1 MELALL
7 SGHEDRRTLVMAE
20 YTDEEMKAQISVGLT
35 QDKNPEQIASV
46 LRKSEELG
54 IDPGA
59 VEQLDNAMLSPR
71 FEAKG
76 HRVGTLRFLGR
87 DAYVA
92 GLLRNDADRMDEVD
106 ASLPVPKYASF
117 ASGDGIRGAIGA
129 YLAQNYG
136 SVLHSIR
143 KNGYTAKQLSDLA
156 LRGYE
161 RQKDGGFLYDGKSV
175 REPVLQEWITGE
187 TEAVVRERAEQWFV
201 REWKKSVAAAKDVSR
216 DEGFGAGSDLSWLAD
231 PRLTPSQR
239 QRKADA
245 AIAYLER
252 RIALLNTLNAIQP
265 DWNSKGTAELEAYVR
280 AAGDRLGMDFS
291 DFKAEELLKGGIESV
306 DYWQLLNL
314 FGVVDI
320 VRAFNRKTPEE
331 LRAIGRDSSLE
342 DKVEKITA
350 LAALADEARGRTVGA
365 KIVQGVASSI
375 PFIAEIMGT
384 GGLATVASAAGRI
397 GLRPAL
403 TGLLRNAGISSF
415 RSGVAALGRKA
426 TYTELIPRAV
436 RMIGEAEARRL
447 PAYLPKSAALAK
459 EEGSGEPFYYYGS
472 DGMRIEIPAADF
484 DSYAE
489 AFSRAMVNQYIEN
502 FTEQAGFFFP
512 ETAISK
518 LIPKKAKA
526 SIFRH
531 VLRDLEKDPVRYSAF
546 WKGLRGINPVDG
558 VVGEYM
564 EEKLGDAIRYGATRF
579 AEFAGLNALN
589 FQQDAIFNSVE
600 DEAVTA
606 GVVALQSSLM
616 GSARAAAMP
625 FHYRKVARWIDTHR
639 KVVEKLSAIRAAAT
653 NPGIMENFVTQ
664 TTGNSELFISP
675 EDAQVFRQSAP
686 EFADAIGLTDEAIE
700 AFGKDGRLIPVSEAK
715 LSVAEA
721 GNPKFREAGESF
733 LQKAVLPGISGSRME
748 DILGREISEED
759 LKEYQERIR
768 KRRQDLSA
776 RVASVFEPAKAAGIP
791 GAVETEKLFY
801 RFLQYI
807 NLNSDADID
816 ALLDGFSVRL
826 EEAAGRISAAT
837 GSAGVSGTASAPAE
851 KAPEAKT
858 ETTASAHEAETET
871 TVSAHE
877 IPPLASKFE
886 GEAEDFG
893 ADLEAAVSTL
903 QEEVENPDMLN
914 IEKEALRD
922 IFRVSLA
929 ADQAIRN
936 LGYASI
942 DDYADAVFRSPEHV
956 PEPAE
961 PRGRPAEETDPKSPE
976 EALDTIFALAKTI
989 RDNPGDPVRFGS
1001 LVGVLTGTGY
1011 RIGPDP
1017 ELLERE
1023 AQEEARKATL
1033 AKIREG
1039 ASSEEVKTFAKQ
1051 ALSDALKRVEAQ
1063 KNKTPEESV
1072 ELPEAERDPVTA
1084 SRRLAAAL
1092 YNKVNGTTFRQ
1103 SPAGETPVE
1112 PVDVPILGIDLR
1124 DTAAIRKMLLEH
1136 YLGKEVRIL
1145 SDGRLV
1151 LFTGKGLRDSLKV
1164 RGVHRKT
1171 FAALDKAI
1179 ESSYPVGYEQNDGL
1193 PKHAGIK
1200 GQFIYAALL
1209 NISNGETQK
1218 PYIATIKLDEPALET
1233 ETRAYFKNITIEE
1246 ADALFASDARR
1257 AGTPFV
1263 GLRPSVDPPGGN
1275 RIRTSVAE
1283 ASPSIHGTQEK
1294 TTDSNRQT
1302 ERPGRETVR
1311 HSTSPGSVR
1320 IAESVQRIPDAWAQ
1334 TANSDRQT
1342 ERPVRKTV
1350 RHSTLP
1356 GSVRIA
1362 ESVQRIPDAWAQTAN
1377 SDRKFTIQQVVD
1389 FVKRKFADDP
1399 LFSETYFQKR
1409 PDDRG
1414 AVTFANDFDR
1424 SYKAV
1429 VTLFKS
1435 AADGSTLPHECA
1447 HWLYKMM
1454 ESLVENGQANE
1465 TMTEDFRKLNLWL
1478 DHQKYKDK
1486 DDYRE
1491 RMEFF
1496 ARGFEAYLREGRAPD
1511 LGLTGVFRTMKRL
1524 LMNIYRSVRA
1534 LNVELND
1541 DVRRVFDSILSAE
1554 NIVENEAGVL
1564 KAIQEV
1570 GEILTGLSADDRSSI
1585 GAIAL
1590 EARERAKER
1599 ILAEREKRM
1608 RELRRLWTADANT
1621 ELLSIPLYRAWTA
1634 IRKAGGL
1641 DGAEVKELVGEGV
1654 AAELK
1659 RRGLLARKPGGAPA
1673 ADYAA
1678 EENFASAEEM
1688 LRSLAESPNPRE
1700 YVEKYLRDREK
1711 DFDDAEQLEMIGV
1724 STEANI
1730 ALIDRIVEELS
1741 VRLNR
1746 GEAQLSRAK
1755 LKAEANAEL
1764 AEWKLKDLLNESLPA
1779 TIAKQ
1784 ARELLH
1790 SLKGKTQDYE
1800 EALRIALNLRKNI
1813 ELAKSAA
1820 RLRSGV
1826 RSAVNAMKRMS
1837 RAKRDKVE
1845 ERYRGALLDL
1855 FNRIGISER
1864 EAGRHSGEA
1873 AALIAEQNAREDG
1886 SVEWEEYLGNTTE
1899 AFPDMTLERF
1909 QRVSEFA
1916 QWLYGTGRDEI
1927 AEEKTAFRKA
1937 VADHV
1942 SECVKTMEAGTR
1954 RYTDLRNKGL
1964 WNTLKSI
1971 GREGRF
1977 WTAKLW
1983 SIARRAD
1990 GYTNAGSSGK
2000 MGPVERIV
2008 WGMSKAVSQY
2018 MELRQ
2023 SVETRI
2029 NRALRAL
2036 AKTTRNLDNL
2046 PAFSGSAAEF
2056 GYASWTQEMLIA
2068 AALNLGN
2075 ETNRQRLRDG
2085 YGWTEEDLNTIAER
2099 LSPED
2104 WALIQEIWDS
2114 LGKSELTKK
2123 TQETFRAENH
2133 FSLKMVEPTPFR
2145 VRGEEVA
2152 GGYYPLSY
2160 LYRTGRLA
2168 EEYIPKTTPEILH
2181 GKVSSVKERT
2191 EGDITVGP
2199 VRLELG
2205 ALTEHIERTA
2215 YYAACRMEMRHA
2227 LGVILDPAFS
2237 ASFRRTQSA
2246 EAYKAF
2252 LALAKYAANPHE
2264 EQLGFLKKLESWGRG
2279 VMTSSALMGSVST
2292 MMMQLGG
2299 LTIGAD
2305 ELGAFYVQ
2313 SLARYAENPKFLFE
2327 TAREKSALIR
2337 DRANFMDIDLR
2348 EGVRLFRASR
2358 SSEALRVL
2366 RKWGYAGMRFLDV
2379 QVSSVLWDAA
2389 YRKRLSESAD
2399 EADAVAYADDFVAR
2413 TQGAA
2418 RTVDLS
2424 PFQLTEFGRFLAPF
2438 ITATNAAYNIL
2449 ANSTGAA
2456 WHGSHTS
2463 VWAAVLANAL
2473 TPWIIPILIR
2483 GLLAGG
2489 DGDDKDMLDRRMQAM
2504 IREAITS
2511 PFGGIPIL
2519 RDATDI
2525 LAGTVSAKIT
2535 GRPGS
2540 IRGSIGD
2547 GSFGGLAD
2555 AVGDSAGA
2563 LSSAWDGD
2571 FQKALYK
2578 AARAAGAIFRLPA
2591 VQIYDRARKITNGW
2605 GVDKLPDLSGNDDNN
2620 RKRR

>member
-1 MELALL
+1 
-7 SGHEDRRTLVMAE
+7 MAE
-20 YTDEEMKAQISVGLT
+20 YTDEEMRAQISVGLT

-46 LRKSEELG
+46 LQKSEELG

-231 PRLTPSQR
+231 TRLTPSQR
-239 QRKADA
+239 HRKADA

-320 VRAFNRKTPEE
+320 VRAFSRKTPEE

-489 AFSRAMVNQYIEN
+489 AFSRAMINQYIEN

-589 FQQDAIFNSVE
+589 FQQDAIFNSAE

-653 NPGIMENFVTQ
+653 NPGIVESFVTQ

-686 EFADAIGLTDEAIE
+686 EFADAIGLTDEEIE

-837 GSAGVSGTASAPAE
+837 GAAGVSGTASAPAE

-858 ETTASAHEAETET
+858 ETPA
-871 TVSAHE
+871 SAHE
-877 IPPLASKFE
+877 IPPLASEFE

-1136 YLGKEVRIL
+1136 YLGKEVTIQ
-1145 SDGRLV
+1145 SDGRIA
-1151 LFTGKGLRDSLKV
+1151 LFTNGGLRSAAKV
-1164 RGVHRKT
+1164 RGTHRKAFT
-1171 FAALDKAI
+1171 ALDRAI

-1193 PKHAGIK
+1193 PKHAGVK
-1200 GQFIYAALL
+1200 GQFVYAALL
-1209 NISNGETQK
+1209 SISNGETRK

-1246 ADALFASDARR
+1246 ADALFASDA
-1257 AGTPFV
+1257 
-1263 GLRPSVDPPGGN
+1263 
-1275 RIRTSVAE
+1275 
-1283 ASPSIHGTQEK
+1283 
-1294 TTDSNRQT
+1294 RQT

-1334 TANSDRQT
+1334 TANSDR
-1342 ERPVRKTV
+1342 
-1350 RHSTLP
+1350 
-1356 GSVRIA
+1356 
-1362 ESVQRIPDAWAQTAN
+1362 
-1377 SDRKFTIQQVVD
+1377 KFTIQRVVD

-1659 RRGLLARKPGGAPA
+1659 KRGLLARKPGGAPA

-1746 GEAQLSRAK
+1746 EEAHLSRAK

-1764 AEWKLKDLLNESLPA
+1764 AEWKLKDLLNEALPA

-1813 ELAKSAA
+1813 ELARSAA

-2205 ALTEHIERTA
+2205 ALTEHLERTA

-2227 LGVILDPAFS
+2227 LGVVLDPAFS

-2279 VMTSSALMGSVST
+2279 VMTSSALMGSIST

-2305 ELGAFYVQ
+2305 ELGSFYVQ

-2366 RKWGYAGMRFLDV
+2366 RKWGYAGMRLLDV

-2463 VWAAVLANAL
+2463 VGAAVLANAL

-2535 GRPGS
+2535 GRPSS

-2578 AARAAGAIFRLPA
+2578 AARAAGAIFKLPA